1 MESMPITQPAVRGIA
16 LQVTTRSVPMR
27 PAPAVSNRI
36 VGVAQ
41 LFANL
46 LPSDYAKI
54 ISHARTQ
61 KIARRQTIYF
71 AGDTVKEVLL
81 LSEGCMKITL
91 LTEAGGAV
99 ILRLVGP
106 GEIIGT
112 VGLTSENTH
121 SSSAEALVSS
131 KVLVW
136 NGSTFEQL
144 LEQFPILRRN
154 TVRIME
160 QRLAVLEERFRE
172 VSTQQVAQRVAR
184 QLVRL
189 LPQVGQEIDGA
200 TEIKLSREDLA
211 QMTGTTLFTVSRLLS
226 NWEQQGI
233 VSLRRLAVI
242 IRNPMGLL
250 SICEIGR

>member
-41 LFANL
+41 LFADL
-46 LPSDYAKI
+46 LPSDYTKI
-54 ISHARTQ
+54 LSQARTQ

-112 VGLTSENTH
+112 VGLTTETTH
-121 SSSAEALVSS
+121 SSSAEALVPS

-200 TEIKLSREDLA
+200 IEIKLSREDLA

-233 VSLRRLAVI
+233 VSLRRLAVV

-250 SICEIGR
+250 SICEIAR